1 MEMVK
6 KVTKTEQ
13 SRRSLFSTI
22 LLLIV
27 LTILFIVPVFPIGS
41 HKFIFNI
48 LLTLLLFFAAMTME
62 RHRKNMLFIA
72 ILALVFEWI
81 AYFLDLSL
89 LLTLSQTVL
98 FVYFILVVVGL
109 IIQVATT
116 AKVTARVIVESIS
129 GYLLMGIVFSLIIM
143 VLARNVSSAY
153 SFSGV
158 VREAGVQ
165 GWQMSEFIYYGFITY
180 TTLGYG
186 DIGPLLPVSRAVA
199 VLASVT
205 GQIYLTV
212 IIAMLVGKFL
222 SGRQED

>member
-1 MEMVK
+1 MVE

-27 LTILFIVPVFPIGS
+27 LAILFIVPVFPIGS
-41 HKFIFNI
+41 HKFIYNT

-129 GYLLMGIVFSLIIM
+129 GYLLMGVVFSLIIM
-143 VLARNVSSAY
+143 VLARNVSAAY
-153 SFSGV
+153 SFGGV

-186 DIGPLLPVSRAVA
+186 DIVPLLPVSRAVA